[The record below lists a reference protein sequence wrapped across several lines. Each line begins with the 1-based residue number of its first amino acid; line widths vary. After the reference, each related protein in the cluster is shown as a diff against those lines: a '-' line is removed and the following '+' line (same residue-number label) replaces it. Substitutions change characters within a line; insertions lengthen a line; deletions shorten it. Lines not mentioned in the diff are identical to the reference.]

1 MLHFSRTRVF
11 FWGAPGL
18 PLTVTDR
25 FRLDG
30 RTALVTGAG
39 RGIGRACA
47 IALAQAGA
55 EVWLIAR
62 TRDEIE
68 QAAAE
73 IRAAGGKAHAVAC
86 DVLSAA
92 EVKKVVMAMPV
103 LDVLVNNAGSN
114 IPEPFVEVSEAHL
127 DRLLDLNVRA
137 AFLVAQAAAKK
148 MLEAPERRQRGG
160 AILHMSSQM
169 GHVGA
174 VNRTVY
180 CMTKHALEGLTKAMA
195 ALGSFNYNAAKAAV
209 IMMTRSAALELAPH
223 GIRVVS
229 IAPTFVET
237 PLYNQLAAAK
247 PGFAQWVKERIPAGG
262 VGRAEDVASAVV
274 FAASPAAALV
284 TGSSL
289 LVDGGW
295 TAQ

>member
-1 MLHFSRTRVF
+1 MDIAS
-11 FWGAPGL
+11 A
-18 PLTVTDR
+18 

-47 IALAQAGA
+47 AALAQAGA
-55 EVWLIAR
+55 EVWLVAR
-62 TRDEIE
+62 TLEEI
-68 QAAAE
+68 AALASN
-73 IRAAGGKAHAVAC
+73 INDSGGKATALRC
-86 DVLSAA
+86 DVTDTQA
-92 EVKKVVMAMPV
+92 VKSLFAGLPG

-127 DRLLDLNVRA
+127 DRLLGLNVRA
-137 AFLVAQAAAKK
+137 AFLVAQAAARK
-148 MLEAPERRQRGG
+148 MLESPGRQARGG
-160 AILHMSSQM
+160 VIIHMSSQM

-174 VNRTVY
+174 PNRSVY
-180 CMTKHALEGLTKAMA
+180 CLTKHALEGLTKAM
-195 ALGSFNYNAAKAAV
+195 
-209 IMMTRSAALELAPH
+209 ALELAPH

-237 PLYNQLAAAK
+237 PLTK
-247 PGFAQWVKERIPAGG
+247 PMFEKPEFARWVRERIP
-262 VGRAEDVASAVV
+262 VGQVGQVDDVAAAVV

>member
-1 MLHFSRTRVF
+1 LDLAS
-11 FWGAPGL
+11 
-18 PLTVTDR
+18 R

-30 RTALVTGAG
+30 RTALVSGAG

-47 IALAQAGA
+47 LALAQAGA
-55 EVWLIAR
+55 EVLLLSR
-62 TRDEIE
+62 TAEEIGGV
-68 QAAAE
+68 ASE
-73 IRAAGGKAHAVAC
+73 IISKRGKATAIPC
-86 DVLSAA
+86 DVTDSQA
-92 EVKKVVMAMPV
+92 VKKVFAGLAS

-114 IPEPFVEVSEAHL
+114 IPEPFVEVSEEHL
-127 DRLLDLNVRA
+127 DRLLELNVRA
-137 AFLVAQAAAKK
+137 AFIVAQAAART
-148 MLEAPERRQRGG
+148 MLASPNRYGR
-160 AILHMSSQM
+160 AVINMSSQM

-174 VNRTVY
+174 VNRSVY
-180 CMTKHALEGLTKAMA
+180 CLTKHALEGLTKAM
-195 ALGSFNYNAAKAAV
+195 
-209 IMMTRSAALELAPH
+209 ALELAPH

-237 PLYNQLAAAK
+237 PLTK
-247 PGFAQWVKERIPAGG
+247 PWLDTPDFGKWVRDRIPSGQ
-262 VGRAEDVASAVV
+262 VGQLDDVAAAVV

>member
-1 MLHFSRTRVF
+1 LDVGS
-11 FWGAPGL
+11 
-18 PLTVTDR
+18 R

-30 RTALVTGAG
+30 RTALVSGAG

-47 IALAQAGA
+47 LALSQAGA
-55 EVWLIAR
+55 EVLLLSR
-62 TRDEIE
+62 TATELEQAVAEIE
-68 QAAAE
+68 SKGA
-73 IRAAGGKAHAVAC
+73 RARAIVC
-86 DVLSAA
+86 DVTDSQA
-92 EVKKVVMAMPV
+92 VKKVFAALQS

-114 IPEPFVEVSEAHL
+114 IPEPFVEVSEEHL
-127 DRLLDLNVRA
+127 DRLLGLNLRA
-137 AFLVAQAAAKK
+137 AFIVAQAAARK
-148 MLEAPERRQRGG
+148 MLASPNRYAR
-160 AILHMSSQM
+160 AIINMSSQM

-174 VNRTVY
+174 VNRSVY
-180 CMTKHALEGLTKAMA
+180 CLTKHALEGLTKAM
-195 ALGSFNYNAAKAAV
+195 
-209 IMMTRSAALELAPH
+209 ALELAPH

-237 PLYNQLAAAK
+237 PLTK
-247 PGFAQWVKERIPAGG
+247 PWLDTQDFGQWVRDRIPSGQ
-262 VGRAEDVASAVV
+262 VGQVEDVAAAVV

>member
-1 MLHFSRTRVF
+1 
-11 FWGAPGL
+11 
-18 PLTVTDR
+18 LTITDK

-55 EVWLIAR
+55 EVWLAAR

-73 IRAAGGKAHAVAC
+73 IRAAGGGAHAAVC
-86 DVLSAA
+86 DVTKSD
-92 EVKKVVMAMPV
+92 EVTRLVTSMPV
-103 LDVLVNNAGSN
+103 LDVLVNNAGTN

-127 DRLLDLNVRA
+127 DQLLALNVRA

-148 MLEAPERRQRGG
+148 MLEGKTRGG
-160 AILHMSSQM
+160 AIINMSSQM

-174 VNRTVY
+174 VNRSVY

-195 ALGSFNYNAAKAAV
+195 
-209 IMMTRSAALELAPH
+209 LELAPH
-223 GIRVVS
+223 AIRVVS
-229 IAPTFVET
+229 IAPTFIET
-237 PLYNQLAAAK
+237 PMYQRMKENKPEFAK
-247 PGFAQWVKERIPAGG
+247 WVSERIPAGK
-262 VGRAEDVASAVV
+262 VGQPEDVAAAVV
-274 FAASPAAALV
+274 FAASPAASLM
-284 TGSSL
+284 TGTSQV
-289 LVDGGW
+289 VDGGW